1 MHPNGVSG
9 AGWITLWVSVLALSA
24 LAGVSVLPRAAAQ
37 QKVIIRF
44 GHAGFPD
51 SLFESTAE
59 EFAKRVNKE
68 LAGRVE
74 VRVFQSRQ
82 LDTDE
87 DMLQGVRVRPL
98 EIFLPSMLMSSVED
112 GLGVFEM

>member
-37 QKVIIRF
+37 QKGIIRF
-44 GHAGFPD
+44 GHVGFPD
-51 SLFESTAE
+51 SLFQSTPE

-68 LAGRVE
+68 PPGALE
-74 VRVFQSRQ
+74 VRVFHSRQ
-82 LDTDE
+82 LGTNE
-87 DMLQGVRVRPL
+87 DSLRAIRVRA
-98 EIFLPSMLMSSVED
+98 
-112 GLGVFEM
+112 LGG

>member
-9 AGWITLWVSVLALSA
+9 AGWITLWVSVLVLSA
-24 LAGVSVLPRAAAQ
+24 LAGVSVLPRAAAE

-44 GHAGFPD
+44 GHVGFPD

-68 LAGRVE
+68 LARCVE
-74 VRVFQSRQ
+74 YQVFLSSN
-82 LDTDE
+82 LGTDW
-87 DMLQGVRVRPL
+87 DMLRGVL
-98 EIFLPSMLMSSVED
+98 DGSV
-112 GLGVFEM
+112 